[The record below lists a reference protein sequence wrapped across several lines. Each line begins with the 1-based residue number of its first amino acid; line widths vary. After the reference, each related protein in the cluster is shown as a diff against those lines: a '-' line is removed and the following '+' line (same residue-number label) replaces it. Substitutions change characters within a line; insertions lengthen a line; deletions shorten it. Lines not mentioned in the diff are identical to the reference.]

1 MKKAASIF
9 LRADIVQEDIRRL
22 TLWLQNQRV
31 TRFLNEDARV
41 VDELNRL
48 LADVPAP
55 MLRYHMNQQGRFF
68 LVCPEG
74 GGPIGFLKLREH
86 AVGTYEMVIVI
97 GDETLWGNGYG
108 RQAVRAAVA
117 KVFLEWRGRSLTA
130 RIYHGHTRSVG
141 LVCGCGVRERERL
154 EKLSCYRITRE
165 EYLAQAGRGGSL
177 RYGT

>member
-68 LVCPEG
+68 LEHRLGALFCEAERYARQKGCTALRTAMGSEG
-74 GGPIGFLKLREH
+74 FSLHGRPLGNIGQELQALS
-86 AVGTYEMVIVI
+86 AP
-97 GDETLWGNGYG
+97 G
-108 RQAVRAAVA
+108 RQD
-117 KVFLEWRGRSLTA
+117 FHWLLSRGFRPVGIQPHALGRNFHCVLLTKE
-130 RIYHGHTRSVG
+130 
-141 LVCGCGVRERERL
+141 L
-154 EKLSCYRITRE
+154 
-165 EYLAQAGRGGSL
+165 
-177 RYGT
+177 

>member
-31 TRFLNEDARV
+31 TRVLNEDAQV

-130 RIYHGHTRSVG
+130 RIYHGNTRSVG
-141 LVCGCGVRERERL
+141 LVCGCGFRERERL

-165 EYLAQAGRGGSL
+165 EYLAQAEQGGSL
-177 RYGT
+177 HYGT

>member
-97 GDETLWGNGYG
+97 GDDTLRGNGDG

-130 RIYHGHTRSVG
+130 RIYHGNTRSVG
-141 LVCGCGVRERERL
+141 LVCGCGFRERERL
-154 EKLSCYRITRE
+154 EKLS
-165 EYLAQAGRGGSL
+165 
-177 RYGT
+177 

>member
-68 LVCPEG
+68 LV
-74 GGPIGFLKLREH
+74 
-86 AVGTYEMVIVI
+86 
-97 GDETLWGNGYG
+97 
-108 RQAVRAAVA
+108 AAPSA
-117 KVFLEWRGRSLTA
+117 F
-130 RIYHGHTRSVG
+130 
-141 LVCGCGVRERERL
+141 
-154 EKLSCYRITRE
+154 
-165 EYLAQAGRGGSL
+165 
-177 RYGT
+177 

>member
-74 GGPIGFLKLREH
+74 RGPIGFLKLREH

-97 GDETLWGNGYG
+97 GD
-108 RQAVRAAVA
+108 AA
-117 KVFLEWRGRSLTA
+117 
-130 RIYHGHTRSVG
+130 
-141 LVCGCGVRERERL
+141 
-154 EKLSCYRITRE
+154 
-165 EYLAQAGRGGSL
+165 
-177 RYGT
+177 